1 MIMLWC
7 INKYGCLIDDNNLKD
22 MLETDASSSSKKHTF
37 SSQINTLPDV
47 SVHTEHTEVL
57 FIQTA
62 VMIYKTDLSVK
73 RFISWQE
80 VKIWDAI

>member
-1 MIMLWC
+1 MMMFMVHKQI
-7 INKYGCLIDDNNLKD
+7 CLIDDNNLKD

-37 SSQINTLPDV
+37 SSHINTLPDV

-73 RFISWQE
+73 RFIS
-80 VKIWDAI
+80 